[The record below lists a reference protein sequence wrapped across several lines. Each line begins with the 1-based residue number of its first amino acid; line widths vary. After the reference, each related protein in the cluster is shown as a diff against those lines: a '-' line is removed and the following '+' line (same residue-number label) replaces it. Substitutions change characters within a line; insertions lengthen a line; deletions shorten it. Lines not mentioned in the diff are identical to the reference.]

1 MMKKSSWIDLGT
13 AAGCGLLMAATLPIV
28 IPFISRS
35 EILGGG
41 WLEPLALV
49 GLAPLLHRLREAS
62 PRRAFGLGVLA
73 GAGYFLLSLYWL
85 DVAMTTFGHMPRYL
99 SFPVLFLL
107 VGFLALFWGTALWAA
122 VRVRRYCGLDLWIV
136 LPCIWAALEFLRNYV
151 LTGFPWASL
160 GHTQARTLW
169 LAQLASLGGVYLVA
183 YVVVLS
189 NTVLEALWAWWR
201 QKAPLPRYGLI
212 VWAGVLGL
220 SSIYSAAR
228 LAGEPAPAGTP
239 RIRAAVVQGNLD
251 EKVDLRGWAGQAFV
265 FVRML
270 SETQKAEAQG
280 ARLVVW
286 PEGTLPGSVHPNTE
300 TFERMAAHARHPKR
314 AELIIG
320 GVTRGLK
327 DNQTVLTN
335 SAFLTGPDLRIRA
348 RYDKRHLVPF
358 GEYVPLESIL
368 PYEWFIPAGAA
379 FFSPGSDHLPLDSS
393 AGKLGLLICYEA
405 IFPEVA
411 RQTVDSGAQLLV
423 NITND
428 SWYGFS
434 SAPYQHLA
442 IARMRAVETGR
453 FMLRAA
459 NTGVSAIIDPR
470 GRVLGTIPL
479 GLVPTSRDRAHPSEL
494 VSSGQ
499 LTRSVALLEGR
510 TPYVV
515 LGDLF
520 AWLCALAAVGLLSW
534 SFLRGRKNRDQ

>member
-1 MMKKSSWIDLGT
+1 MIKKPTLIDLGI
-13 AAGCGLLMAATLPIV
+13 AAGCGLLMAFALPIV
-28 IPFISRS
+28 LPFVSRS
-35 EILGGG
+35 EILSGG
-41 WLEPLALV
+41 WLEPMALV
-49 GLAPLLHRLREAS
+49 GLIPFLHRLRQAS

-73 GAGYFLLSLYWL
+73 GAFYFLLSLYWL

-107 VGFLALFWGTALWAA
+107 VGFLALFWGVAFWGA
-122 VRVRRYCGLDLWIV
+122 VRLRKYCGLEFWIV
-136 LPCIWAALEFLRNYV
+136 LPCVWVALEFLRNYV

-183 YVVVLS
+183 FVVVLS
-189 NTVLEALWAWWR
+189 NAVLEALWSWWQR
-201 QKAPLPRYGLI
+201 KQPLPRWGLI
-212 VWAGVLGL
+212 VWAGILGL
-220 SSIYSAAR
+220 TSIYSAGR
-228 LAGEPAPAGTP
+228 LSGSPAPEGAR

-251 EKVDLRGWAGQAFV
+251 EKVDLRGWGGQAFV

-270 SETQKAEAQG
+270 SQTQKAEAQG
-280 ARLVVW
+280 AELVVW

-300 TFERMAAHARHPKR
+300 TFERMAAPAELSKK

-327 DNQTVLTN
+327 DKTLRAN

-368 PYEWFIPAGAA
+368 PYEWFIPAGVA
-379 FFSPGSDHLPLDSS
+379 FFSPGPDHRPLDSS
-393 AGKLGLLICYEA
+393 AGKLGMLICYEA

-411 RQTVDSGAQLLV
+411 RETVNSGAQLLV

-442 IARMRAVETGR
+442 IARMRAIETGR

-470 GRVLGTIPL
+470 GRVLQTIPL
-479 GLVPTSRDRAHPSEL
+479 GLVPSSRDHAHPSEL
-494 VSSGQ
+494 VPAGQ
-499 LTRSVALLEGR
+499 LTRSVALLDGR
-510 TPYVV
+510 TVY
-515 LGDLF
+515 LIIGDLF
-520 AWLCALAAVGLLSW
+520 AWLCSLAAVGLLGW
-534 SFLRGRKNRDQ
+534 SFLSARKQRS

>member
-1 MMKKSSWIDLGT
+1 MIKKTTSIDMGI
-13 AAGCGLLMAATLPIV
+13 AEGCGLLMAFTLPIV
-28 IPFISRS
+28 IPLISSS
-35 EILGGG
+35 EILFRG

-49 GLAPLLHRLREAS
+49 ALVPLLYRLREAS

-73 GAGYFLLSLYWL
+73 GVGYFLLSLYWL

-99 SFPVLFLL
+99 SLPVLFLL

-122 VRVRRYCGLDLWIV
+122 VRVRKYCGLEFWIT
-136 LPCIWAALEFLRNYV
+136 LPCVWVALEFLRNYV

-169 LAQLASLGGVYLVA
+169 LAQLSSLGGVYLVA
-183 YVVVLS
+183 FVVILS
-189 NTVLEALWAWWR
+189 NTVLEALWSWWR
-201 QKAPLPRYGLI
+201 QKGPLPRTGLI
-212 VWAGVLGL
+212 VWAAVLGL

-228 LAGEPAPAGTP
+228 LSGSPAPEGAR

-251 EKVDLRGWAGQAFV
+251 EKVDLRGWAGQGFV
-265 FVRML
+265 FML
-270 SETQKAEAQG
+270 MLQQSRQAEAEG
-280 ARLVVW
+280 AELVVW
-286 PEGTLPGSVHPNTE
+286 PEGTLPGAVRPGTD
-300 TFERMAAHARHPKR
+300 TFEPFAIHSVFPKR
-314 AELIIG
+314 SELIIG
-320 GVTRGLK
+320 GVTRGSQEGK
-327 DNQTVLTN
+327 TVLTN

-358 GEYVPLESIL
+358 GEYVPLASIL

-379 FFSPGSDHLPLDSS
+379 FFSPGPDHRPLEAS
-393 AGKLGLLICYEA
+393 AGKLGMLICYEA

-411 RQTVDSGAQLLV
+411 RETVDLGAQVLV

-459 NTGVSAIIDPR
+459 NTGVSAVIDPR
-470 GRVLGTIPL
+470 GRVLERIPV
-479 GLVPTSRDRAHPSEL
+479 GLVSTESDRAHPADL
-494 VSSGQ
+494 VPAAR
-499 LTRSVALLEGR
+499 LTRTVALLDGR
-510 TPYVV
+510 TVYVV

-520 AWLCALAAVGLLSW
+520 AWLCSLAALGLLGW
-534 SFLRGRKNRDQ
+534 SFLSARRQKS